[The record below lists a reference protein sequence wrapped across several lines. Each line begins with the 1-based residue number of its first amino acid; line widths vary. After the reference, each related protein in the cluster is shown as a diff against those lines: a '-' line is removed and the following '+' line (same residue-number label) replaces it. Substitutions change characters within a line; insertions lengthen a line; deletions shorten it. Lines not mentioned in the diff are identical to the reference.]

1 VTNERGPTLRQGVL
15 VAILGYLLMFGTAF
29 ATFSALPRLLDP
41 SSAAQTSQNILA
53 HQGLFSAAI
62 IAMLVNF
69 VGDVL
74 AAWGLYVLL
83 RPAGAAWSML
93 VAWFRL
99 VYTAA
104 GLAAVLQLAT
114 AHRLLTQ
121 ESNLAALARTAL
133 DAQVHVAVRAFQA
146 QFDFSLI
153 LFGLYLTMLGWLI
166 WRSGHVPKWL
176 GAVIVLNGL
185 GWVVS
190 QAGRYLLPG
199 VDLGFLFVTTFGELV
214 LLVWL
219 VGWGT
224 RLKEQDAAR

>member
-1 VTNERGPTLRQGVL
+1 
-15 VAILGYLLMFGTAF
+15 MFGTGF
-29 ATFSALPRLLDP
+29 ATFGALPRLLDA
-41 SSAAQTSQNILA
+41 SSAMQTSQNILA

-62 IAMLVNF
+62 ISMLVNF

-83 RPAGAAWSML
+83 RPVSAAWSML

-121 ESNLAALARTAL
+121 QSNLAALGQTAR
-133 DAQVHVAVRAFQA
+133 DAQVQVAVRAFQA
-146 QFDFSLI
+146 QFDASLI
-153 LFGLYLTMLGWLI
+153 LFGLYLVMLGCLM
-166 WRSGHVPKWL
+166 WRSGYVPKWL
-176 GAVIVLNGL
+176 GAVIVVCGL
-185 GWVVS
+185 GWVATEV
-190 QAGRYLLPG
+190 GPYLLPG
-199 VDLGFLFVTTFGELV
+199 VPLGFLFFTSFGELV

-224 RLKEQDAAR
+224 RLDGRCTMPA